1 MKMKVCQGLPNR
13 GRGRW
18 CFENAVLT
26 GTSYP
31 TALIRT
37 GDQLIQ
43 PVNEL
48 TLSTGVST
56 TDVPFVE
63 NAPILRN
70 YPGKVFFFLYNTDNY
85 FHYLYDSLP
94 ILLEFL
100 ELRKTPEFAG
110 LKLLMSPTIKYPF
123 VHDCLGLLGITS
135 EDIVI
140 AHTQCSYDVMV
151 VTNSYTHDGQ
161 SNDPPHPDIWKLY
174 TQMKEA
180 AFKTPIETPKK
191 FYVSRRSR
199 IHGDTSNMGTNYTT
213 RRKMMVEDTLIE
225 RLQEK
230 GYVEVFCEKLTM
242 AEKVQYF
249 ANATH
254 IVGAIGG
261 GMCNLVFAQPECKV
275 VSINSP
281 EFDRINQRFLYTM
294 KHTNLTQFRD
304 THPVNRKYV
313 RVRVGTQIGEIVD
326 EVDDKLQ
333 INIGNGVTWNE
344 SDPQCLKWVETNQ
357 VAFLDNGLNS
367 PWSFDVVKCI
377 LSIQ

>member
-37 GDQLIQ
+37 DDQVIQ

-56 TDVPFVE
+56 TEVPIVKH
-63 NAPILRN
+63 APIVRT
-70 YPGKVFFFLYNTDNY
+70 YIGKVFFFLYNTDNY
-85 FHYLYDSLP
+85 FHFIYDSLP

-100 ELRKTPEFAG
+100 ELRKNPDFIG
-110 LKLLMSPTIKYPF
+110 IKLLLSPSIKYPF
-123 VHDCLGLLGITS
+123 IHDCLKLLGIS
-135 EDIVI
+135 PEDTLT
-140 AHTQCSYDVMV
+140 ALTQCNYEVMV

-161 SNDPPHPDIWKLY
+161 SNEPPHPDIWKVY
-174 TQMKEA
+174 SQMKEA

-191 FYVSRRSR
+191 FYVSRRSW
-199 IHGDTSNMGTNYTT
+199 IHGDTSNIGTNYTT
-213 RRKMMVEDTLIE
+213 RRKMMVEDTLVE

-230 GYVEVFCEKLTM
+230 GYVEVFCENLSMT
-242 AEKVQYF
+242 EKIQYF

-261 GMCNLVFAQPECKV
+261 GMCNLVFANPDCKV

-294 KHTNLTQFRD
+294 NHTNLTQFRE
-304 THPVNRKYV
+304 TQLVNRKYI
-313 RVRVGTQIGEIVD
+313 RVRVGTEIGEIID
-326 EVDDKLQ
+326 EVDDMLQ
-333 INIGNGVTWNE
+333 INLGNGVIWND
-344 SDPQCLKWVETNQ
+344 SDPQYLRWVE
-357 VAFLDNGLNS
+357 VKDVVFLDKGLNS
-367 PWSFDVVKCI
+367 PWSFDVNKCI
-377 LSIQ
+377 EITQ

>member
-1 MKMKVCQGLPNR
+1 MKVCQGLPNR

-37 GDQLIQ
+37 DDQVIQ

-56 TDVPFVE
+56 TEVPIVKH
-63 NAPILRN
+63 APIVRT
-70 YPGKVFFFLYNTDNY
+70 YIGKVFFFLYNTDNY
-85 FHYLYDSLP
+85 FHFIYDSLP

-100 ELRKTPEFAG
+100 ELRKNPDFIG
-110 LKLLMSPTIKYPF
+110 IKLLLSPSIKYPF
-123 VHDCLGLLGITS
+123 IHDCLKLLGIS
-135 EDIVI
+135 PEDTLT
-140 AHTQCSYDVMV
+140 ALTQCNYEVMV

-161 SNDPPHPDIWKLY
+161 SNEPPHPDIWKVY
-174 TQMKEA
+174 SQMKEA

-191 FYVSRRSR
+191 FYVSRRSW
-199 IHGDTSNMGTNYTT
+199 IHGDTSNIGTNYTT
-213 RRKMMVEDTLIE
+213 RRKMMVEDTLVE

-230 GYVEVFCEKLTM
+230 GYVEVFCENLSMT
-242 AEKVQYF
+242 EKIQYF

-261 GMCNLVFAQPECKV
+261 GMCNLVFANPDCKV

-294 KHTNLTQFRD
+294 NHTNLTQFRE
-304 THPVNRKYV
+304 TQLVNRKYI
-313 RVRVGTQIGEIVD
+313 RVRVGTEIGEIID
-326 EVDDKLQ
+326 EVDDMLQ
-333 INIGNGVTWNE
+333 INLGNGVIWND
-344 SDPQCLKWVETNQ
+344 SDPQYLRWVE
-357 VAFLDNGLNS
+357 VKDVVFLDKGLNS
-367 PWSFDVVKCI
+367 PWSFDVNKCI
-377 LSIQ
+377 EITQ